1 MLLFFDI
8 VMCYWNKDVINIL
21 MINFTLPRSIPK
33 NLTVIVYIESNAY
46 STSNECMTEKIYD
59 VFAGMRR
66 SVLFAKKCGNCQ
78 LESMPLNYTD
88 RYKYRVSYPYFLFWH
103 KHAVSKRHNKDVS
116 VQRMQVFIDETKG
129 IKVYGIHRIIYY
141 TTQFYILL

>member
-1 MLLFFDI
+1 MRRKRILSTHQKSNYIEDAISHLSSHTRACCFPLI
-8 VMCYWNKDVINIL
+8 LSCVIEIRMSL
-21 MINFTLPRSIPK
+21 TFSWSISYYLGQSR
-33 NLTVIVYIESNAY
+33 NLTIIVYIESNAY

-103 KHAVSKRHNKDVS
+103 KHAVSKCLNKDVS
-116 VQRMQVFIDETKG
+116 VQRM
-129 IKVYGIHRIIYY
+129 
-141 TTQFYILL
+141 